1 MIVGI
6 IPAKSVSNRL
16 KNKNFRK
23 FNGKPMIAWTIEA
36 AIKSKIFDKIIVSTD
51 NIKIKKYIQK
61 YNVDISL
68 RPKKL
73 SGERYGIEE
82 VIEFNIDK
90 HNIKSGVICCMF
102 PCAPLM
108 QSKDIIKGYRKL
120 ISSKYN
126 YIFAASNFS
135 HPVEKSFK
143 IINKKI
149 KMVFNNKYSEISS
162 KFFSETYHDVGYF
175 YWARKDTLLKKKW
188 TYNSKSSFVKIPNWR
203 AQDIDTL
210 DDLKKTDLIFK
221 SLKKKK

>member
-1 MIVGI
+1 M
-6 IPAKSVSNRL
+6 
-16 KNKNFRK
+16 
-23 FNGKPMIAWTIEA
+23 
-36 AIKSKIFDKIIVSTD
+36 
-51 NIKIKKYIQK
+51 
-61 YNVDISL
+61 DISL

-73 SGERYGIEE
+73 NDERYGIEE

-143 IINKKI
+143 IT
-149 KMVFNNKYSEISS
+149 NNK
-162 KFFSETYHDVGYF
+162 
-175 YWARKDTLLKKKW
+175 
-188 TYNSKSSFVKIPNWR
+188 
-203 AQDIDTL
+203 
-210 DDLKKTDLIFK
+210 
-221 SLKKKK
+221 